1 MNSKTFNDGY
11 QKNDLPLF
19 QKGAESQDFIPEQHV
34 RKADPATSRMAS
46 DQAGGLSHRHCAEIK
61 KTLDGVFPRGLNFEE
76 IANLAGFAQTTQVSR
91 RIGAR
96 PGDARQGKGLLYA
109 TRGRVYIY
117 LIGARLGPA
126 GRGEASQGKGL
137 LYESARRIIRI
148 STQGF
153 RLTNSDPRVSFSP

>member
-19 QKGAESQDFIPEQHV
+19 HKGAESQDFIPEQHV

-91 RIGAR
+91 RMV
-96 PGDARQGKGLLYA
+96 DLERQGMAERTGETSMTSSGRHA
-109 TRGRVYIY
+109 QTWRGT
-117 LIGARLGPA
+117 
-126 GRGEASQGKGL
+126 GRFG
-137 LYESARRIIRI
+137 
-148 STQGF
+148 
-153 RLTNSDPRVSFSP
+153 